1 MTHTHNMVNVQL
13 YYGDPQWWLE
23 NTDGLLL
30 DDWMKTGVRS
40 LVLKENPIW
49 SLDFRISDIDTIGAS
64 ASRWVPRPIFRLEPG
79 SFPVTRR

>member
-1 MTHTHNMVNVQL
+1 MVNVQL

-40 LVLKENPIW
+40 LVLKENPI
-49 SLDFRISDIDTIGAS
+49 
-64 ASRWVPRPIFRLEPG
+64 
-79 SFPVTRR
+79 